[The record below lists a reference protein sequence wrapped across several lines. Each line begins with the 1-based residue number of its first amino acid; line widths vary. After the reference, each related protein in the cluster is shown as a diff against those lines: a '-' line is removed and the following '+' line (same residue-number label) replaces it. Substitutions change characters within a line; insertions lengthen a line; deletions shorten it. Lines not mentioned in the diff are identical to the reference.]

1 MVDMEGPGVMTPC
14 FGFNE
19 RAGLA
24 VLFAGDQGM
33 VGNLMA
39 FLADN
44 IGVVGR
50 IGLDIRTVGC
60 QNPMVLPD
68 DDRGLG
74 KDTDQLTQSNPGRV
88 RAWSGF
94 FIGIGIQRIF
104 SFLSFMTLILS
115 CFAKNGNA

>member
-1 MVDMEGPGVMTPC
+1 
-14 FGFNE
+14 
-19 RAGLA
+19 
-24 VLFAGDQGM
+24 
-33 VGNLMA
+33 
-39 FLADN
+39 
-44 IGVVGR
+44 
-50 IGLDIRTVGC
+50 
-60 QNPMVLPD
+60 MVLPD
-68 DDRGLG
+68 DDRVLG